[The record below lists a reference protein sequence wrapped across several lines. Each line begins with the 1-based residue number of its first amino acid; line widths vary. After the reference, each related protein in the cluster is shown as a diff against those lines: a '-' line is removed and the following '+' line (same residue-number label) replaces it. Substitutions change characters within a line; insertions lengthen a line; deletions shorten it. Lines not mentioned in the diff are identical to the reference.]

1 MAAKLP
7 ERLCGERF
15 GSRELAIVRAVIERA
30 TGAHRTEIGRRI
42 CLELGWFDAAGR
54 AKAMSAR
61 VALLRL
67 ARAGWIMLPAAR
79 RRNGNGTW
87 RLQRA
92 IEDAMEQPPIEAAQ
106 VQELEGLALEVVE
119 GKEASRHWN
128 GLIARHHYLGY
139 TPLVGA
145 QLRYLIRYR
154 DGVLGC
160 LGFGAA
166 AWKVAARD
174 EWIGWEREARERNLS
189 RVLNNARFLILPWVR
204 VANLASR
211 TLSMA
216 ARRVGDDFEARYGL
230 RPVLLETFVERD
242 RHRGTCY
249 RAANWQW
256 VGTTRGRGKLD
267 RRHEKRLPVKD
278 VYLYPLTSEFRREL
292 GMLAERAA

>member
-1 MAAKLP
+1 MGAKLP

-15 GSRELAIVRAVIERA
+15 GSRGLAIVRAAIESA
-30 TGAHRTEIGRRI
+30 AGAHRTEIAQRV
-42 CLELGWFDAAGR
+42 CEELGWVDAAGKP
-54 AKAMSAR
+54 KAMGAR

-67 ARAGWIMLPAAR
+67 ARAGWITLPAAR

-92 IEDAMEQPPIEAAQ
+92 TAVAIEQQPIEAAR
-106 VQELEGLALEVVE
+106 VEELEGLVLEVVE

-145 QLRYLIRYR
+145 QFRYLIRWR

-166 AWKVAARD
+166 AWKVAVRD
-174 EWIGWEREARERNLS
+174 QWIGWEREARERNLS

-211 TLSMA
+211 ILSMA
-216 ARRVGDDFEARYGL
+216 ARRIGNDFEARYGV

-267 RRHEKRLPVKD
+267 RRHEQRLPVKD
-278 VYLYPLTSEFRREL
+278 VYLYPLTPDLRREL
-292 GMLAERAA
+292 GVLERAE